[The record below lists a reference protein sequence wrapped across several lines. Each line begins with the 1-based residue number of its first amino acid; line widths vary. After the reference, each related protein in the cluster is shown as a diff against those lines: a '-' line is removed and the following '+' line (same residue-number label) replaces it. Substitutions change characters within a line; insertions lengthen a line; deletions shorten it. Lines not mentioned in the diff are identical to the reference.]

1 MKLLR
6 YSVVLIATFICA
18 LIGMIAGAYLI
29 TMIPMMNPLIEIG
42 FTVLI
47 LALTIACFTV
57 SGFRISK
64 KMVM

>member
-1 MKLLR
+1 
-6 YSVVLIATFICA
+6 VVLIATFICA

-29 TMIPMMNPLIEIG
+29 TLIPMMNPLIEIC

-47 LALTIACFTV
+47 LALTVVSFTF

-64 KMVM
+64 RLVM